1 MGGMARTNQSSL
13 GPGLMITAA
22 FIGPGTIATASQVG
36 SRLGMTI
43 AWALLFS
50 LLATYVLQELALR
63 LGLVHR
69 LSLAALLRQRLRGHW
84 LALPIWGLVLLAIVF
99 GNAAYQSGNVTGA
112 AVGAASLLAIDHSL
126 LVFFLAVLAGGILW
140 SSRYALLE
148 KVLTGLVGLM
158 ALTFIVT
165 AGVAM
170 TVMPLPVST
179 GWVSAWPTGQ
189 EMLLVALIG
198 TTVVPYNLFLH
209 ASLVQEKWGRDVPLV
224 DALQA
229 ARRDLLLYIGIGGMV
244 TLAVM
249 VCAYAAFYGR
259 VEPSSLSAFAD
270 QLRPL
275 LGDVSGVCF
284 ALGLLAAGLTSAL
297 TAPLAG
303 AYVVTG
309 IFGRGEAS
317 NHQLFRGTWVL
328 ILVCGAVVASLQTTP
343 LTAIIVAQYAN
354 GLLLPVL
361 ATVLIVLARQ
371 SASDIDKTPRDKGR
385 TLAAILVVGFCI
397 LLAVLKL
404 G

>member
-1 MGGMARTNQSSL
+1 
-13 GPGLMITAA
+13 MITAA

-126 LVFFLAVLAGGILW
+126 LVLFLAVLAGGILW
-140 SSRYALLE
+140 SGRYALLE

-209 ASLVQEKWGRDVPLV
+209 NS
-224 DALQA
+224 
-229 ARRDLLLYIGIGGMV
+229 YI
-244 TLAVM
+244 
-249 VCAYAAFYGR
+249 
-259 VEPSSLSAFAD
+259 
-270 QLRPL
+270 
-275 LGDVSGVCF
+275 
-284 ALGLLAAGLTSAL
+284 
-297 TAPLAG
+297 
-303 AYVVTG
+303 
-309 IFGRGEAS
+309 
-317 NHQLFRGTWVL
+317 N
-328 ILVCGAVVASLQTTP
+328 
-343 LTAIIVAQYAN
+343 II
-354 GLLLPVL
+354 
-361 ATVLIVLARQ
+361 
-371 SASDIDKTPRDKGR
+371 
-385 TLAAILVVGFCI
+385 
-397 LLAVLKL
+397 
-404 G
+404 

>member
-1 MGGMARTNQSSL
+1 
-13 GPGLMITAA
+13 
-22 FIGPGTIATASQVG
+22 
-36 SRLGMTI
+36 
-43 AWALLFS
+43 
-50 LLATYVLQELALR
+50 
-63 LGLVHR
+63 
-69 LSLAALLRQRLRGHW
+69 
-84 LALPIWGLVLLAIVF
+84 
-99 GNAAYQSGNVTGA
+99 
-112 AVGAASLLAIDHSL
+112 
-126 LVFFLAVLAGGILW
+126 
-140 SSRYALLE
+140 
-148 KVLTGLVGLM
+148 
-158 ALTFIVT
+158 
-165 AGVAM
+165 
-170 TVMPLPVST
+170 
-179 GWVSAWPTGQ
+179 
-189 EMLLVALIG
+189 
-198 TTVVPYNLFLH
+198 
-209 ASLVQEKWGRDVPLV
+209 
-224 DALQA
+224 
-229 ARRDLLLYIGIGGMV
+229 MV

-259 VEPSSLSAFAD
+259 VEPGSLSAFAD

-328 ILVCGAVVASLQTTP
+328 ILASGAVVASLQTTP

-361 ATVLIVLARQ
+361 AMVLIVLARQ
-371 SASDIDKTPRDKGR
+371 SASDIDKTLGDKGR